1 MPPPA
6 PVINTRCMPYSS
18 IDAAPGILL
27 FAGER
32 VPLVVERLAYP
43 IDDRPYATRTA
54 QVAVNDDP
62 VFGGEFRYWR
72 SQSFEQRVFVRGVA
86 RQDAAAGPGADGR
99 MLHRRV
105 GGPQR
110 NAAATFL
117 QSLLYPA
124 RV

>member
-6 PVINTRCMPYSS
+6 PVINTRCMSYFS
-18 IDAAPGILL
+18 IDAASGTLL
-27 FAGER
+27 VAGER
-32 VPLVVERLAYP
+32 VPLVVECLADP

-62 VFGGEFRYWR
+62 VFGGEFRYGR
-72 SQSFEQRVFVRGVA
+72 GQPFEQWVIVRRVA

-105 GGPQR
+105 GGAQR
-110 NAAATFL
+110 HTAAAF
-117 QSLLYPA
+117 
-124 RV
+124 